1 MSTLSDRLNTL
12 NSWNS
17 STQTEQ
23 APAQVQQAVQPN
35 QTIYDMVKEYGK
47 PYDYEKELQQAERNR
62 KLGMLTDFVKS
73 ATDFGSALAG
83 RRIFDN
89 GTSATKQASDRM
101 DKIRDI
107 QRQGTVNYQNALL
120 NARLKDAEIAR
131 NEAQRKAQL
140 DLQRQQ
146 MANDQYWKQR
156 AYDQNSYQFE
166 KNQELSKQKLQQ
178 DQNQFEQRNAFT
190 ASENK
195 KDRDSRERIAT
206 IGASRSTSS
215 SSNAPVEFVGANGRK
230 TILSK
235 AASQAFAPVI
245 YAKMQ
250 ELVKNK
256 PGVSPIEDVNLQFG
270 ESGTTADKTLNV
282 VRKRLPDFPE
292 LQQWMEQM
300 EALNSKYP
308 NATAEDWE
316 KIMRGE
322 DPSIP
327 TWSPDMEQ
335 QQKTDE
341 KKEQDYIMFD
351 PNATSGLTD
360 IEKLRK
366 GLNENGADYLNQLK
380 ENRSKA
386 VNDSADI
393 IENSEEM
400 KRLRNLIAQGRI

>member
-23 APAQVQQAVQPN
+23 APTQVQQAVQPN

-47 PYDYEKELQQAERNR
+47 PYDYNRELQQAERSR
-62 KLGMLTDFVKS
+62 KLGMLTDFIKS

-107 QRQGTVNYQNALL
+107 QRQGTINYQNALL

-131 NEAQRKAQL
+131 NEAHRKAQL
-140 DLQRQQ
+140 DLQREQMNENNRRWNEQ
-146 MANDQYWKQR
+146 MAYTKERDKANDAWRMYQLNNQNEQSEKNRMFQAGESEKSR
-156 AYDQNSYQFE
+156 NFQKEMYDQRQT
-166 KNQELSKQKLQQ
+166 
-178 DQNQFEQRNAFT
+178 NA
-190 ASENK
+190 
-195 KDRDSRERIAT
+195 
-206 IGASRSTSS
+206 STKGD
-215 SSNAPVEFVGANGRK
+215 NYVEFVGANGRK

-256 PGVSPIEDVNLQFG
+256 PGVNPIEDTKLQFG

-308 NATAEDWE
+308 DATAEDWE
-316 KIMRGE
+316 NILNQKSNTVSPQARSEYASQANDFMSRMNQAGRESMSLGE
-322 DPSIP
+322 IDYFDPSTGKIVSVKP
-327 TWSPDMEQ
+327 RYNVQYPYRAE
-335 QQKTDE
+335 
-341 KKEQDYIMFD
+341 
-351 PNATSGLTD
+351 
-360 IEKLRK
+360 
-366 GLNENGADYLNQLK
+366 
-380 ENRSKA
+380 
-386 VNDSADI
+386 
-393 IENSEEM
+393 
-400 KRLRNLIAQGRI
+400 

>member
-89 GTSATKQASDRM
+89 DTSATKQASDRM

-107 QRQGTVNYQNALL
+107 QRQGTINYQNALL

-140 DLQRQQ
+140 DLQREQ

-166 KNQELSKQKLQQ
+166 RNQELSRQKLQQ

-190 ASENK
+190 AAENA
-195 KDRDSRERIAT
+195 KDRASRESIAT
-206 IGASRSTSS
+206 IGASRGTSS
-215 SSNAPVEFVGANGRK
+215 SANAPVEFVGANGRK

-235 AASQAFAPVI
+235 AASQAFAPVL

-250 ELVKNK
+250 ELVKDK

-316 KIMRGE
+316 NILNQKSNTVSPRARSEYASQANDFMSRMNQAGRESMSLGE
-322 DPSIP
+322 IDYFDPSTGKIVSVKP
-327 TWSPDMEQ
+327 RYNVQYPYRAE
-335 QQKTDE
+335 
-341 KKEQDYIMFD
+341 
-351 PNATSGLTD
+351 
-360 IEKLRK
+360 
-366 GLNENGADYLNQLK
+366 
-380 ENRSKA
+380 
-386 VNDSADI
+386 
-393 IENSEEM
+393 
-400 KRLRNLIAQGRI
+400 

>member
-23 APAQVQQAVQPN
+23 APTQVQQAIQPN

-107 QRQGTVNYQNALL
+107 QRQGTINYQNALL

-131 NEAQRKAQL
+131 NEAQRKAKL

-146 MANDQYWKQR
+146 MNENNRRWNEQMAYTKERDKANDAWRMYQLNNQNEQSEKNRMFQAGESEKSR
-156 AYDQNSYQFE
+156 NFQKEMYDQRQ
-166 KNQELSKQKLQQ
+166 
-178 DQNQFEQRNAFT
+178 T
-190 ASENK
+190 
-195 KDRDSRERIAT
+195 
-206 IGASRSTSS
+206 STSTKGDS
-215 SSNAPVEFVGANGRK
+215 YVEFVGANGRK

-256 PGVSPIEDVNLQFG
+256 PGVNPIEDTKLQFG

-308 NATAEDWE
+308 DATAEDWE
-316 KIMRGE
+316 NILNQKSNTVSPQARSEYASQANDFMSRMNQAGRESMSLGE
-322 DPSIP
+322 IDYFDPSTGKIVSVKP
-327 TWSPDMEQ
+327 RYNVQYPYRAE
-335 QQKTDE
+335 
-341 KKEQDYIMFD
+341 
-351 PNATSGLTD
+351 
-360 IEKLRK
+360 
-366 GLNENGADYLNQLK
+366 
-380 ENRSKA
+380 
-386 VNDSADI
+386 
-393 IENSEEM
+393 
-400 KRLRNLIAQGRI
+400 

>member
-12 NSWNS
+12 NSWNR

-47 PYDYEKELQQAERNR
+47 PYDYNRELQQAERSR
-62 KLGMLTDFVKS
+62 KLGMLTDFIKS

-107 QRQGTVNYQNALL
+107 QRQGTINYQNALL

-131 NEAQRKAQL
+131 NEAQRKAKL
-140 DLQRQQ
+140 DLQREQ
-146 MANDQYWKQR
+146 MANSQYWKQR

-166 KNQELSKQKLQQ
+166 RNQELSRQKLQQ

-190 ASENK
+190 AAENA
-195 KDRDSRERIAT
+195 KDRVSRENIAN
-206 IGASRSTSS
+206 ISASRGSSS

-235 AASQAFAPVI
+235 AASNAFVPVLF
-245 YAKMQ
+245 KRMQ
-250 ELVKNK
+250 ELVKER
-256 PGVSPIEDVNLQFG
+256 PGASPIEDIKLQFG
-270 ESGTTADKTLNV
+270 ESGTTADKMRMEV
-282 VRKRLPDFPE
+282 QKRLPDFPE
-292 LQQWMEQM
+292 LQQWVEQM
-300 EALNSKYP
+300 EVLNRMYP
-308 NATAEDWE
+308 NATPEEWD
-316 KIMRGE
+316 KILRGE
-322 DPSIP
+322 DPTIK

-335 QQKTDE
+335 QPKQEE
-341 KKEQDYIMFD
+341 KKEQEYILFD
-351 PNATSGLTD
+351 PN
-360 IEKLRK
+360 K
-366 GLNENGADYLNQLK
+366 
-380 ENRSKA
+380 
-386 VNDSADI
+386 
-393 IENSEEM
+393 
-400 KRLRNLIAQGRI
+400 

>member
-156 AYDQNSYQFE
+156 
-166 KNQELSKQKLQQ
+166 
-178 DQNQFEQRNAFT
+178 

-400 KRLRNLIAQGRI
+400 KRLRNLIAQGRILSLIHI

>member
-23 APAQVQQAVQPN
+23 APTQVQQAIQPN

-107 QRQGTVNYQNALL
+107 QRQGTINYQNALL

-131 NEAQRKAQL
+131 NEAQRKAKL
-140 DLQRQQ
+140 DLQREQ
-146 MANDQYWKQR
+146 MANNQYWKQR

-166 KNQELSKQKLQQ
+166 KNQELSRQKLQQ

-206 IGASRSTSS
+206 IGASRRTSS
-215 SSNAPVEFVGANGRK
+215 SANAPVEFVGANGRK

-235 AASQAFAPVI
+235 AASQAFAPVL

-250 ELVKNK
+250 ELVKDK

-300 EALNSKYP
+300 EVLNSKYP

-316 KIMRGE
+316 RIMRGE

-341 KKEQDYIMFD
+341 KKDQDYIMFD

-366 GLNENGADYLNQLK
+366 GLNENGADYLNQLR

>member
-1 MSTLSDRLNTL
+1 MRTLSDRLNTL

-107 QRQGTVNYQNALL
+107 QRQGTINYQNALL

-140 DLQRQQ
+140 DLQREQ

-166 KNQELSKQKLQQ
+166 RNQELSRQKLQQ

-195 KDRDSRERIAT
+195 KERDSRERIAT
-206 IGASRSTSS
+206 IGASRSTSKG
-215 SSNAPVEFVGANGRK
+215 NDLVEFYGKGGRSIILPK
-230 TILSK
+230 SSASGIAEYIHNRMKKIIESKPSDKRTIDDI
-235 AASQAFAPVI
+235 Q
-245 YAKMQ
+245 
-250 ELVKNK
+250 
-256 PGVSPIEDVNLQFG
+256 LQFNEG
-270 ESGTTADKTLNV
+270 GTRGDKAISIVQN
-282 VRKRLPDFPE
+282 RLQDFPE
-292 LQQWMEQM
+292 LQDEMNIIYQ
-300 EALNSKYP
+300 LNRKYP

-316 KIMRGE
+316 RIMRGE

-327 TWSPDMEQ
+327 TWNPDMEQ

-341 KKEQDYIMFD
+341 KKDQDYIMFD
-351 PNATSGLTD
+351 P
-360 IEKLRK
+360 
-366 GLNENGADYLNQLK
+366 
-380 ENRSKA
+380 SK
-386 VNDSADI
+386 
-393 IENSEEM
+393 
-400 KRLRNLIAQGRI
+400 

>member
-23 APAQVQQAVQPN
+23 APEQVQQAVQPN

-62 KLGMLTDFVKS
+62 KIGMLTDFVKS

-107 QRQGTVNYQNALL
+107 QRQGTINYQNALL

-140 DLQRQQ
+140 DLQREQMNENNRRWNEQ
-146 MANDQYWKQR
+146 MAYTKERDKANDAWRMYQLNNQNEQSEKNRMFQAGESEKSR
-156 AYDQNSYQFE
+156 NFQKEMYDQRQ
-166 KNQELSKQKLQQ
+166 
-178 DQNQFEQRNAFT
+178 T
-190 ASENK
+190 
-195 KDRDSRERIAT
+195 
-206 IGASRSTSS
+206 STSTKGD
-215 SSNAPVEFVGANGRK
+215 NYVEFVGANGRK
-230 TILSK
+230 TILNKS
-235 AASQAFAPVI
+235 ASQAFVPVA
-245 YAKMQ
+245 YRKMQ
-250 ELVKNK
+250 ELLSNRNDLSFNEKMALN
-256 PGVSPIEDVNLQFG
+256 PVNSKL
-270 ESGTTADKTLNV
+270 TADDKANL
-282 VRKRLPDFPE
+282 VREFLPKFPE
-292 LQQWMEQM
+292 LQQWVEQM
-300 EALNSKYP
+300 EYLNTKYP
-308 NATAEDWE
+308 NATQEEWD
-316 KIMRGE
+316 KIIRGE

-327 TWSPDMEQ
+327 TWSPDME
-335 QQKTDE
+335 
-341 KKEQDYIMFD
+341 KEAKPDSTKQDYIMFD

-360 IEKLRK
+360 IEKLRR

-380 ENRSKA
+380 EKRSKA

-400 KRLRNLIAQGRI
+400 KRLKNLIAQGRI

>member
-47 PYDYEKELQQAERNR
+47 PYDYNRELQQAERSR
-62 KLGMLTDFVKS
+62 KLGMLTDFIKS

-140 DLQRQQ
+140 DLQREQ

-166 KNQELSKQKLQQ
+166 RNQELSRQKLQQ

-235 AASQAFAPVI
+235 AASQAFAPVL

-250 ELVKNK
+250 ELVKDK

-300 EALNSKYP
+300 EVLNSKYP

-316 KIMRGE
+316 RIMRGE

-341 KKEQDYIMFD
+341 KKDQDYIMFD

-400 KRLRNLIAQGRI
+400 KRLKNLIAQGKI

>member
-73 ATDFGSALAG
+73 ATDFGSALVG

-107 QRQGTVNYQNALL
+107 QRQGTINYQNALL

-140 DLQRQQ
+140 DLQREQ

-166 KNQELSKQKLQQ
+166 RNQELSRQKLQQ

-190 ASENK
+190 AAENA
-195 KDRDSRERIAT
+195 KDRASRESIAT
-206 IGASRSTSS
+206 IGASRGTSS
-215 SSNAPVEFVGANGRK
+215 SANAPVEFVGANGRK

-250 ELVKNK
+250 ELVRNK
-256 PGVSPIEDVNLQFG
+256 PGVNPIEDTKLQFG

-316 KIMRGE
+316 NILNQKSNTVSPRARSEYASQANDFMSRMNQAGRESMSLGE
-322 DPSIP
+322 IDYFDPSTGKIVSVKP
-327 TWSPDMEQ
+327 RYNVQYPYRAE
-335 QQKTDE
+335 
-341 KKEQDYIMFD
+341 
-351 PNATSGLTD
+351 
-360 IEKLRK
+360 
-366 GLNENGADYLNQLK
+366 
-380 ENRSKA
+380 
-386 VNDSADI
+386 
-393 IENSEEM
+393 
-400 KRLRNLIAQGRI
+400 

>member
-23 APAQVQQAVQPN
+23 APAQVQQTVQPN

-83 RRIFDN
+83 RRIFDK

-166 KNQELSKQKLQQ
+166 RNQELSRQKLQQ

-235 AASQAFAPVI
+235 AASQAFAPVL

-256 PGVSPIEDVNLQFG
+256 PGVNPIEDTKLQFG

-308 NATAEDWE
+308 DATAEDWE
-316 KIMRGE
+316 NILNQKSNTVSPQARSEYASQANDFMSRMNQVGRESMSLGE
-322 DPSIP
+322 IDYFDPSTGKIVSVKP
-327 TWSPDMEQ
+327 RYNVQYPYRAE
-335 QQKTDE
+335 
-341 KKEQDYIMFD
+341 
-351 PNATSGLTD
+351 
-360 IEKLRK
+360 
-366 GLNENGADYLNQLK
+366 
-380 ENRSKA
+380 
-386 VNDSADI
+386 
-393 IENSEEM
+393 
-400 KRLRNLIAQGRI
+400 

>member
-12 NSWNS
+12 NTWNS
-17 STQTEQ
+17 STQTAQ
-23 APAQVQQAVQPN
+23 APVQQPN

-47 PYDYEKELQQAERNR
+47 PYDYNRELQQAERNR
-62 KLGMLTDFVKS
+62 KLGMLTDFIKS

-89 GTSATKQASDRM
+89 GTSATKQATDRM

-107 QRQGTVNYQNALL
+107 QRQGTINYQNALL

-140 DLQRQQ
+140 DLQREQ

-156 AYDQNSYQFE
+156 AYEQNSYQFE
-166 KNQELSKQKLQQ
+166 KNQELSRQKLQQ

-195 KDRDSRERIAT
+195 KERDSKERIAT
-206 IGASRSTSS
+206 IGASRGTSS

-250 ELVKNK
+250 ELVKSK
-256 PGVSPIEDVNLQFG
+256 PGVNPIEDTKLEFG

-300 EALNSKYP
+300 EALNRMYP

-316 KIMRGE
+316 RIMRGE

-335 QQKTDE
+335 QPKTDE

-351 PNATSGLTD
+351 PNSTSGLTD

-366 GLNENGADYLNQLK
+366 GLKENGADYLNQVR
-380 ENRSKA
+380 EDRSKA

-400 KRLRNLIAQGRI
+400 KKLKNLIAQGRI

>member
-23 APAQVQQAVQPN
+23 APTQVQQAIQPN

-47 PYDYEKELQQAERNR
+47 PYDYNRELQQAERSR
-62 KLGMLTDFVKS
+62 KLGMLTDFIKS

-107 QRQGTVNYQNALL
+107 QRQGTINYQNALL

-140 DLQRQQ
+140 DLQREQ

-156 AYDQNSYQFE
+156 AYDQNSYQFDR
-166 KNQELSKQKLQQ
+166 NQELSRQKLQQ

-190 ASENK
+190 AAENA
-195 KDRDSRERIAT
+195 KDRASRESIAT
-206 IGASRSTSS
+206 IGASRGTSS
-215 SSNAPVEFVGANGRK
+215 SANAPVEFVGANGRK

-256 PGVSPIEDVNLQFG
+256 PGANPIEDTKLQFG

-300 EALNSKYP
+300 ETLNRMYP
-308 NATAEDWE
+308 NASAEDWE
-316 KIMRGE
+316 NILNQKSNTVSPQARSEYASQANDFMSRMNQAGRESMSLGE
-322 DPSIP
+322 IDYFDPSTGKIVSVKP
-327 TWSPDMEQ
+327 RYNVQYPYRAE
-335 QQKTDE
+335 
-341 KKEQDYIMFD
+341 
-351 PNATSGLTD
+351 
-360 IEKLRK
+360 
-366 GLNENGADYLNQLK
+366 
-380 ENRSKA
+380 
-386 VNDSADI
+386 
-393 IENSEEM
+393 
-400 KRLRNLIAQGRI
+400 

>member
-107 QRQGTVNYQNALL
+107 QRQGTINYQNALL

-140 DLQRQQ
+140 DLQREQ

-166 KNQELSKQKLQQ
+166 KNQELSRQKLKQ

-190 ASENK
+190 AAENA
-195 KDRDSRERIAT
+195 KDRASRESIAT
-206 IGASRSTSS
+206 IGASRRTSS
-215 SSNAPVEFVGANGRK
+215 SANAPVEFVGANGRK

-235 AASQAFAPVI
+235 AASQAFAPVL

-250 ELVKNK
+250 ELVKDK

-327 TWSPDMEQ
+327 TWSPDMEKQ
-335 QQKTDE
+335 AKPDST
-341 KKEQDYIMFD
+341 KQDYIIFD
-351 PNATSGLTD
+351 P
-360 IEKLRK
+360 
-366 GLNENGADYLNQLK
+366 
-380 ENRSKA
+380 SK
-386 VNDSADI
+386 
-393 IENSEEM
+393 
-400 KRLRNLIAQGRI
+400 